1 MISARS
7 RGLPA
12 IAVPND
18 DGSEPAWARLFAG
31 RQVSVVLDCDGAGR
45 HAAARIAANL
55 KVAGVRGSIVD
66 WPGVARMAMT

>member
-12 IAVPND
+12 IAAPGD
-18 DGSEPAWARLFAG
+18 DAWEPAWARLFAG
-31 RQVSVVLDCDGAGR
+31 RQVPVVLDCDGGGR
-45 HAAARIAANL
+45 HAAARIGADPKA
-55 KVAGVRGSIVD
+55 AGVRASIVD